1 MAEHTLYFDAPA
13 NLWEEA
19 TPIGNGR
26 LGAMVRGTTNT
37 ERFWM
42 NEDSVW
48 YGGPQDR
55 LNPSA
60 KASLPKIR
68 ELIDQNRIGEAENLM
83 IKSFTGLPESMRHY
97 EPLGDVFMTFG
108 HGEDPPGPYRN
119 ASGIPRFE
127 NARYPVSDGGEVK
140 IPNDYRREL
149 DLRTGVVKIAYTWE
163 NVHYE
168 RKVFASTADEVV
180 CASVTGDADFGFSIA
195 LQRGDHEEWDKKLN
209 SCYDYLKHIDRGL
222 VVGGAMGGK
231 GAVEFSMGVKVIIE
245 GEGTVE
251 VGGIDIYITAKSG
264 SKVLVLISGESTY
277 RNDDAFAAVN
287 ARLDAAAPKSFDA
300 LLAAHVA
307 IFSPLYTRAE
317 LNLSDSSAQNLPL
330 TKRLDNVRA
339 GQKDTGLQALLFHF
353 GRYLLISSSLSGLP
367 PNLQGIWNAD
377 AMPVWGSKY
386 TININVQMNH
396 WPAEV
401 TNLPECHQ
409 PLFKF
414 MQDLARRGAVTARDM
429 YGCRGWVVHHNTDL
443 WADPSPQDTSVC
455 ATYWNLAGAWLC
467 THMWQ
472 SFQYSRD
479 VDFLRSVYPI
489 MYGAALFYVD
499 FLIEKKG
506 QLITSPSLS
515 AENNYYL
522 LGTKTVGSV
531 CAGPAWDSQILT
543 ELFAG
548 CVEAGKILGEPVAEF
563 EAVLAKLPTPQIG
576 KHGQIMEWIDDFDEV
591 EIGHRHISHLWGVFP
606 GNNITGEKLQAAA
619 KKTLE
624 RRLSGGGGQ
633 TSWSLAWI
641 LCLYARLREPEKA
654 QENIIQML
662 AHSTLPSLFTTHP
675 PFQIDGNFGYT
686 AAVAEMLMQ
695 SQDEGFIELLPCL
708 PSDWAKEG
716 SIRGLRARGQVEVD
730 IAWKE
735 GKLVEVKL
743 VSTAPETQSR
753 TIRIAKQFLDGGN
766 GEAKVILKPS
776 QTYVLTSTWTS

>member
-1 MAEHTLYFDAPA
+1 
-13 NLWEEA
+13 
-19 TPIGNGR
+19 
-26 LGAMVRGTTNT
+26 
-37 ERFWM
+37 
-42 NEDSVW
+42 
-48 YGGPQDR
+48 
-55 LNPSA
+55 
-60 KASLPKIR
+60 
-68 ELIDQNRIGEAENLM
+68 
-83 IKSFTGLPESMRHY
+83 
-97 EPLGDVFMTFG
+97 
-108 HGEDPPGPYRN
+108 
-119 ASGIPRFE
+119 
-127 NARYPVSDGGEVK
+127 
-140 IPNDYRREL
+140 
-149 DLRTGVVKIAYTWE
+149 
-163 NVHYE
+163 
-168 RKVFASTADEVV
+168 
-180 CASVTGDADFGFSIA
+180 
-195 LQRGDHEEWDKKLN
+195 
-209 SCYDYLKHIDRGL
+209 
-222 VVGGAMGGK
+222 
-231 GAVEFSMGVKVIIE
+231 
-245 GEGTVE
+245 
-251 VGGIDIYITAKSG
+251 
-264 SKVLVLISGESTY
+264 
-277 RNDDAFAAVN
+277 
-287 ARLDAAAPKSFDA
+287 
-300 LLAAHVA
+300 
-307 IFSPLYTRAE
+307 
-317 LNLSDSSAQNLPL
+317 
-330 TKRLDNVRA
+330 
-339 GQKDTGLQALLFHF
+339 
-353 GRYLLISSSLSGLP
+353 
-367 PNLQGIWNAD
+367 
-377 AMPVWGSKY
+377 
-386 TININVQMNH
+386 
-396 WPAEV
+396 
-401 TNLPECHQ
+401 
-409 PLFKF
+409 
-414 MQDLARRGAVTARDM
+414 
-429 YGCRGWVVHHNTDL
+429 
-443 WADPSPQDTSVC
+443 
-455 ATYWNLAGAWLC
+455 
-467 THMWQ
+467 
-472 SFQYSRD
+472 
-479 VDFLRSVYPI
+479 
-489 MYGAALFYVD
+489 
-499 FLIEKKG
+499 
-506 QLITSPSLS
+506 
-515 AENNYYL
+515 L